1 MPLVNLLSHTF
12 REYEFVTGLY
22 LLEPWEK
29 RAVNVTLLSITAA
42 TLFSFSKFVY
52 TFEPLYS
59 GKAQH
64 FLNLKYSEEQQVGKF
79 KAIVRGVLTPSLR
92 FGLQITENSTRRSLC
107 LW

>member
-52 TFEPLYS
+52 TLM
-59 GKAQH
+59 
-64 FLNLKYSEEQQVGKF
+64 
-79 KAIVRGVLTPSLR
+79 
-92 FGLQITENSTRRSLC
+92 TEKML
-107 LW
+107 